1 MSHFTNKPNKPK
13 IAPTPSFTVVDL
25 NSSPHSYYTIDQ
37 ETLIDI
43 VKYKKI
49 ETLQSHGGVEAVASN
64 LKINIEFGIKSDD
77 FEDISI
83 RQQVFGSNTNNSN
96 PFCFCYS
103 FTCLWNQGTW
113 NQRRLV

>member
-1 MSHFTNKPNKPK
+1 MSHFTNKSNKPK

-25 NSSPHSYYTIDQ
+25 NSSPHSYTIDQ
-37 ETLIDI
+37 ETLIYI
-43 VKYKKI
+43 VKYKNI

-83 RQQVFGSNTNNSN
+83 RQQSVWF
-96 PFCFCYS
+96 
-103 FTCLWNQGTW
+103 
-113 NQRRLV
+113 

>member
-1 MSHFTNKPNKPK
+1 MSHFTNKSNKPK
-13 IAPTPSFTVVDL
+13 IAPTPSFSVVDL
-25 NSSPHSYYTIDQ
+25 NSSPHSYTIDQ

-43 VKYKKI
+43 VKEKNI

-83 RQQVFGSNTNNSN
+83 RQQSVWFQHLQKNT
-96 PFCFCYS
+96 F
-103 FTCLWNQGTW
+103 
-113 NQRRLV
+113 